1 MIKLCSWACA
11 VIVNDDVMVVGT
23 VENMNVD
30 PPSGVCNSETSWVD
44 EMVKSDDTPVVA
56 PNTPA
61 TLMMQMTADDTREG
75 EMFSH
80 VRLDA
85 LVGVPYATN
94 TIDPPTIVVPDTCT
108 EMSNV
113 VVMNVGVTENSNVCP
128 PSCVNG
134 AEGNVSALTP
144 KSGAR
149 PVVAPPPFDTAIVHK
164 IAVPTRAGD
173 VLLHDSD
180 DAAVGMP

>member
-1 MIKLCSWACA
+1 MNVTRPFLNVCPCDCA
-11 VIVNDDVMVVGT
+11 VIVNDDVMAAGT

-30 PPSGVCNSETSWVD
+30 PPSGVCNVETFVT
-44 EMVKSDDTPVVA
+44 ERTLKSDDTPVVA

-108 EMSNV
+108 NTLNAV
-113 VVMNVGVTENSNVCP
+113 VICVGVTEN
-128 PSCVNG
+128 
-134 AEGNVSALTP
+134 
-144 KSGAR
+144 
-149 PVVAPPPFDTAIVHK
+149 
-164 IAVPTRAGD
+164 
-173 VLLHDSD
+173 
-180 DAAVGMP
+180 